1 MILRYNI
8 NMPTKRSFNVQKT
21 IDDLIDKVFLRY
33 IPNTVRPNQITTVR
47 FVLIPIIYWFLAQ
60 NDVGIALII
69 FIIAAST
76 DFIDGAMARTR
87 HQITDLGKV
96 IDPIADKLLI
106 MTALLYI
113 GIEYTLIKIFI
124 VYIIFELFAV
134 LIGYFFSFAI
144 GKPIG
149 ANVFGKIKLILQC
162 LSIGIFML
170 GVLLSDNSMI
180 SISMYILFVA
190 LFFAIMAGIETARRK
205 VRNYLHNHNI
215 DVIYS

>member
-1 MILRYNI
+1 
-8 NMPTKRSFNVQKT
+8 MPTKRSFNVQKT

>member
-170 GVLLSDNSMI
+170 GVLLSDGSMI
-180 SISMYILFVA
+180 SVSMYILFVA

-205 VRNYLHNHNI
+205 VRNYLNSHDI

>member
-1 MILRYNI
+1 
-8 NMPTKRSFNVQKT
+8 MPTKRSFNVQKT

-170 GVLLSDNSMI
+170 GVLLSDGSMI
-180 SISMYILFVA
+180 SVSMYILFVA

-205 VRNYLHNHNI
+205 VRNYLNSHDI